1 MKHETPGALARRR
14 RHGLNHPPG
23 MDWHRMAWLGAMLVA
38 LSGCAPLAVVISVF
52 KDTRTPAEY
61 PFLEKSRVAVVVAS
75 EAGTYASDSDILLG
89 REISQL
95 LQANVSKIR
104 MVSTDEVLQWTRED
118 ALDALD
124 ISGLRS
130 KLKVDALVVVEVR
143 DLTLRDGPTLYRG
156 QSNSAVAV
164 YDENHGDIAAFR
176 REFPNLVFPTSSI
189 SASEINEG
197 RFKRLYL
204 EVLARRVSR
213 TFYPYE
219 PNEDVGLDAKT
230 ISAAGS

>member
-1 MKHETPGALARRR
+1 MGWLRVASLAT
-14 RHGLNHPPG
+14 
-23 MDWHRMAWLGAMLVA
+23 MLVA
-38 LSGCAPLAVVISVF
+38 LSGCAPLAVVMSVF
-52 KDTRTPAEY
+52 KDMRAPAEY

-75 EAGTYASDSDILLG
+75 EAGTFASDSDVLLG

-95 LQANVSKIR
+95 MQANVSKIR
-104 MVSTDEVLQWTRED
+104 MVSTDEVMQWTRED

-124 ISGLRS
+124 VSALRS
-130 KLKVDALVVVEVR
+130 KLKADAIVVVEVR

-156 QSNSAVAV
+156 RSNSAVAV
-164 YDENHGDIAAFR
+164 YDQNQGDIAVFR
-176 REFPNLVFPTSSI
+176 KEFPNLVFPTSSI

-213 TFYPYE
+213 AFYPYE
-219 PNEDVGLDAKT
+219 ANEDVGLDAKT
-230 ISAAGS
+230 ITAAGS

>member
-1 MKHETPGALARRR
+1 
-14 RHGLNHPPG
+14 
-23 MDWHRMAWLGAMLVA
+23 MLIA
-38 LSGCAPLAVVISVF
+38 LSGCAPLAVVMSVF
-52 KDTRTPAEY
+52 KDMRTPAEY

-75 EAGTYASDSDILLG
+75 EAGTFANESDVLLG

-95 LQANVSKIR
+95 MQSNISKVR
-104 MVSTDEVLQWTRED
+104 MVSTDEVMQWTRED

-124 ISGLRS
+124 VSALRA
-130 KLKVDALVVVEVR
+130 KLKADAIVLVEVR

-156 QSNSAVAV
+156 RSNSTVAV
-164 YDENHGDIAAFR
+164 FDENHGDIAAFR
-176 REFPNLVFPTSSI
+176 KEFQNLVFPTSSI

-204 EVLARRVSR
+204 EVLARRISR
-213 TFYPYE
+213 AFYPYE

-230 ISAAGS
+230 ISVAGS

>member
-1 MKHETPGALARRR
+1 MGAV
-14 RHGLNHPPG
+14 
-23 MDWHRMAWLGAMLVA
+23 LVA
-38 LSGCAPLAVVISVF
+38 LSGCAPLAVVMSVF
-52 KDTRTPAEY
+52 KDTRAPAEY

-75 EAGTYASDSDILLG
+75 EVGTFASDSDILLG
-89 REISQL
+89 REIAQL
-95 LQANVSKIR
+95 MQANVSKIR
-104 MVSTDEVLQWTRED
+104 MVSTDEVMQWTRED

-124 ISGLRS
+124 VSALRS
-130 KLKVDALVVVEVR
+130 KLKVDAIVVVEVR

-156 QSNSAVAV
+156 RSNSAVAV

-176 REFPNLVFPTSSI
+176 REFPSLVFPTSSI

-230 ISAAGS
+230 ITVAGS